1 MYKNISHIMNLK
13 VSTTEAHVLP
23 YQDEQLMSKWLM
35 MYLETHP
42 KYQGQDV
49 GQEVF
54 TQWKK
59 LLIET
64 CDVSGNACALS
75 IFILKI

>member
-1 MYKNISHIMNLK
+1 MYSVDGTHDLLPIHYLITL
-13 VSTTEAHVLP
+13 TYITEAHVLP
-23 YQDEQLMSKWLM
+23 YQDEQLMDKWLM

-54 TQWKK
+54 REWKK
-59 LLIET
+59 LLLKT
-64 CDVSGNACALS
+64 CEV
-75 IFILKI
+75 